1 VNIGID
7 DVNCK
12 YAFSCVM
19 CCSLLLRELFAV
31 VHFVRDYELL
41 DCRTLSQ
48 FVFCLLLSC
57 ELFEVVYFECDYQFW
72 KCLRNSANLAQTGHG
87 MVSVRIWR
95 LVLDF
100 KIT

>member
-1 VNIGID
+1 MKIVNMLFFVLCAVLCYCASSLRLFISYVIM
-7 DVNCK
+7 
-12 YAFSCVM
+12 SCWIARDL
-19 CCSLLLRELFAV
+19 SLFM
-31 VHFVRDYELL
+31 
-41 DCRTLSQ
+41 
-48 FVFCLLLSC
+48 FCLLLSC